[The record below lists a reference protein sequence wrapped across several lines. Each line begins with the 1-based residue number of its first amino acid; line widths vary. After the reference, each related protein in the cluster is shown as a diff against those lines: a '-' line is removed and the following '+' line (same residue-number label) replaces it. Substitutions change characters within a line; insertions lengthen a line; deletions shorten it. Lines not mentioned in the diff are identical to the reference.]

1 MLGGG
6 LDRRS
11 QQARWRIR
19 DARSGCTWG
28 VTAACGGD
36 EVSVAPGTSR
46 LRVVL
51 ADDHTIVREGLA
63 SLLGQSPG
71 IEVIAVASTGAEAV
85 RAARTL
91 APDVLVTDIS
101 MPDLNGIEAARAIRE
116 RDERVAIV
124 MLSMH
129 STSEHVARA
138 FAAGA
143 NGYVLK
149 DAASE
154 EIVAAIHAVANGR
167 RYVSSELADVAQD
180 NSTPGT
186 SPLASLSTRERQV
199 LQLVVEG
206 KSSAQIAQQ
215 IYLSPKTVETY
226 RSRLMKKLGVA
237 DIPAL
242 VKFAVQHGVTAL
254 D

>member
-1 MLGGG
+1 MSVGQ
-6 LDRRS
+6 RS
-11 QQARWRIR
+11 L
-19 DARSGCTWG
+19 
-28 VTAACGGD
+28 
-36 EVSVAPGTSR
+36 R

-63 SLLGQSPG
+63 ALLGQNPD
-71 IEVIAVASTGAEAV
+71 IEVIATASTGSEAV

-116 RDERVAIV
+116 RDGRVAIV
-124 MLSMH
+124 VLSMH
-129 STSEHVARA
+129 SSSEHVARA

-154 EIVAAIHAVANGR
+154 EIVAAVRAVANGR
-167 RYVSSELADVAQD
+167 RYLSRELGEVPQDATAQ
-180 NSTPGT
+180 GA
-186 SPLASLSTRERQV
+186 SPLASLSARERQV

-215 IYLSPKTVETY
+215 IHLSPKTVETY

>member
-1 MLGGG
+1 MPGGHTGLGP
-6 LDRRS
+6 
-11 QQARWRIR
+11 
-19 DARSGCTWG
+19 G
-28 VTAACGGD
+28 VGTAAL
-36 EVSVAPGTSR
+36 R

-63 SLLGQSPG
+63 TLLGHSPG
-71 IEVIAVASTGAEAV
+71 IEVVGTASTGLEAV

-101 MPDLNGIEAARAIRE
+101 MPDLNGIEATRAIRE

-124 MLSMH
+124 VLSMH
-129 STSEHVARA
+129 SSSEHVARA

-149 DAASE
+149 DAASD
-154 EIVAAIHAVANGR
+154 EIVAAVRTVASGGRYLSRELENAAAVPR
-167 RYVSSELADVAQD
+167 TPSS
-180 NSTPGT
+180 
-186 SPLASLSTRERQV
+186 SPLASLSARERQV

-206 KSSAQIAQQ
+206 RSSAQIALQ
-215 IYLSPKTVETY
+215 IHLSPKTVETY

-237 DIPAL
+237 DLPAL